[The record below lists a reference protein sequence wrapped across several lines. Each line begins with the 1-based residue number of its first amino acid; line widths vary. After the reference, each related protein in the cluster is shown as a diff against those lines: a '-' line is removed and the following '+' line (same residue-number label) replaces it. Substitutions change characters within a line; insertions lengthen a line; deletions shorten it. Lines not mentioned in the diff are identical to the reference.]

1 MSTSIGGGAMFFGEE
16 VAAGWERRLAVA
28 PSSSTRCCG
37 GRRVGGG
44 ISVVALAGRWSV
56 TVGLVT
62 VTTKVV
68 GGAVS
73 CRRVIGLAAVSWT
86 ARARWLVDLFLGSC
100 NSSVIS
106 SLTFRLPSDR
116 VHKVFP
122 VKANPAKAFVKV
134 EGSSKLAAMLVGCM
148 LVG

>member
-1 MSTSIGGGAMFFGEE
+1 MSTSIGGGAVFFGEE

-44 ISVVALAGRWSV
+44 ISVAELAGRWYV

-62 VTTKVV
+62 VITAVV

-73 CRRVIGLAAVSWT
+73 RRRVVGIGAGFLFLT
-86 ARARWLVDLFLGSC
+86 ARACRSVGWSSRKVSSTFTCFIPEARVQMVLPLKSKLF
-100 NSSVIS
+100 
-106 SLTFRLPSDR
+106 
-116 VHKVFP
+116 
-122 VKANPAKAFVKV
+122 KAFTKV
-134 EGSSKLAAMLVGCM
+134 AGSV
-148 LVG
+148 